1 VRGEADFERSEKSG
15 EGAYRKAQAI
25 APSPA
30 SLISFAA
37 QASLRSL
44 PKVGCEPGHDERG
57 QRLLEKAGSPRYTG
71 GKPQ

>member
-1 VRGEADFERSEKSG
+1 MAG
-15 EGAYRKAQAI
+15 
-25 APSPA
+25 
-30 SLISFAA
+30 

-57 QRLLEKAGSPRYTG
+57 QRLLEMAGLPRYTG